1 MIEYVPAG
9 RDRYRCVLR
18 HPEAG
23 ELVVEGEATE
33 GAGEVS
39 GHGPLFENAAIK
51 NILRAYALHE
61 HQYRRL
67 RAGEARASHRKQAD
81 KHQKDAVKLA
91 RLVAK
96 VGDAREHGWCSACF
110 TKSPHRRLDVGS
122 APPATYL
129 CSNCG
134 APTVRCSVPGCD
146 AFANRGLRSVKTPLR
161 YCAGHRHE
169 IPSFDKLDQPIA
181 LDSYQAWL
189 AFEQRNAAR
198 LTRIASIAVLGGAVL
213 APMAFAA
220 APAIGGATGALT
232 GLSGAAAAS
241 HGLAVWGGGA
251 LAAGG
256 LGMVGGT
263 AVIAAVGGGLGSA
276 LGAAVATAY
285 VRSDDSFEIE
295 RLRSGQGPPVI
306 FATGFLSEGSSGWGG
321 WERLIDTRYPNNP
334 VLRVHW
340 GAKELGAL
348 TLFGSEAAGWQL
360 MKAALRQ
367 KSVSAS
373 KKAAAKLG
381 PLGPVLLAS
390 DLARNPWTVARTRAE
405 MTGAALADILARA
418 DEGPYVLMG
427 HSLGGRV
434 MVTTAR
440 LLGTIDDQLD
450 PKVQSVHLLGAA
462 VSRRGDWRD
471 LDAAVRERVWNYY
484 SKNDPVLKHL
494 YASAE
499 FGQPAV
505 GQRGFGSSFRRITD
519 RDVSRRVSK
528 HREYVDRVILV
539 GPDGRSR
546 SQASP
551 GAAVRKH

>member
-9 RDRYRCVLR
+9 RDRYRCVLTY
-18 HPEAG
+18 PDAG
-23 ELVVEGEATE
+23 ELVVQGEATE

-39 GHGPLFENAAIK
+39 GQGPLFENAALK

-81 KHQKDAVKLA
+81 KHQKDADSLA

-96 VGDAREHGWCSACF
+96 VSDASQDGWCSACF
-110 TKSPHRRLDVGS
+110 TKTQHRRVDGGS
-122 APPATYL
+122 APAATYL
-129 CSNCG
+129 CCNCG
-134 APTVRCSVPGCD
+134 APTVRCAVPGCE
-146 AFANRGLRSVKTPLR
+146 AFANRGLRSIKAPLR
-161 YCAGHRHE
+161 YCAAHRHE
-169 IPSFDKLDQPIA
+169 IPGFEKLDQPIA

-198 LTRIASIAVLGGAVL
+198 LTRIASIAVLGGAAL
-213 APMAFAA
+213 TPMAFAA

-232 GLSGAAAAS
+232 GLSGAAATS
-241 HGLAVWGGGA
+241 HGLAMWGGGA

-256 LGMVGGT
+256 LGMAGGT

-285 VRSDDSFEIE
+285 VRSDESFAIE
-295 RLRSGQGPPVI
+295 RLRHGQGPPVI

-340 GAKELGAL
+340 GAKELRAL
-348 TLFGSEAAGWQL
+348 TLFASETAGWQAL
-360 MKAALRQ
+360 KVALRRT
-367 KSVSAS
+367 SVSAS
-373 KKAAAKLG
+373 KKAAVKLG
-381 PLGPVLLAS
+381 PLGPVLLAG

-418 DEGPYVLMG
+418 DEGPYILMG

-440 LLGTIDDQLD
+440 LLGTMHDQPD
-450 PKVQSVHLLGAA
+450 PKVESVHLLGAA
-462 VSRRGDWRD
+462 VSRKGDWQD

-484 SKNDPVLKHL
+484 SRNDPVLKRL
-494 YASAE
+494 YTSAE
-499 FGQPAV
+499 LGQPAV

-528 HREYVDRVILV
+528 HTEYVDRVTLV

-546 SQASP
+546 APSSP
-551 GAAVRKH
+551 GAAVGKH